1 MCRYRVNQHLASLV
15 VLDSVT
21 INKSSH
27 GISYLVNF
35 RETKSDVKYI
45 DTVKSTTQQV
55 HVFKSNRMFGTNSKR
70 LLKLIANDH
79 QIPNKRREYK
89 ILELKYGNIKL
100 LGKTKYNQ
108 VKLVFAVFAS
118 AILYHVSI
126 KLYLANLSQSVSNS

>member
-1 MCRYRVNQHLASLV
+1 
-15 VLDSVT
+15 
-21 INKSSH
+21 
-27 GISYLVNF
+27 
-35 RETKSDVKYI
+35 
-45 DTVKSTTQQV
+45 
-55 HVFKSNRMFGTNSKR
+55 MFGTNSKR

-126 KLYLANLSQSVSNS
+126 KLYILSKLEPISK